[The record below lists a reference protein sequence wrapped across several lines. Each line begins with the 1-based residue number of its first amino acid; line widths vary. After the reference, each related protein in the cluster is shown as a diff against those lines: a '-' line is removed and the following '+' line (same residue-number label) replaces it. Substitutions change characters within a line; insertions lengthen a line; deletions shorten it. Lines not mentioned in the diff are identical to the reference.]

1 MIAYVTRR
9 AATQEDLDAFDT
21 AKLARDIERGR
32 AVVLAAVNVSL
43 GVDEDG
49 DALGVPQPAGR
60 VQRRLAG
67 ASVATIEAPSK
78 NGDPSLFSGA
88 SIVAIGTLCQHPQ
101 NFATPNFRLSQTL
114 DPSSR

>member
-9 AATQEDLDAFDT
+9 AATQEDLDAFGT

-67 ASVATIEAPSK
+67 ASVATIEAR
-78 NGDPSLFSGA
+78 GGSGEVRDA
-88 SIVAIGTLCQHPQ
+88 RRVAILTRHKERLPHTRE
-101 NFATPNFRLSQTL
+101 ALASRLSIG
-114 DPSSR
+114 